1 MAKGVAIIALSFL
14 TVLFYGC
21 RRFDGGNDTDV
32 ATDGEI
38 GLSLVSYS
46 AGTSGGLDAVID
58 EWGTVL
64 GDFRLLIYSGETLI
78 KKWNRYSDLIGN
90 GKVRSGTHRVV
101 AFYGD
106 STKVGFAK
114 PYYYGESPV
123 VIKAGQVTPVT
134 VTAKLRNVRISV
146 VADDEFKAACSDYS
160 VLLYTSEQRLTFTS
174 DEERS
179 AFAPPA
185 DIRFRISFTKADG
198 EQKIYIPP
206 TVKDVAPGDHITLRL
221 RNEDGSLAL
230 DITKDLS
237 TEDKELLFEIPRFM
251 LPKPVPEFTASGFD
265 ANKAVTYTEG
275 FSQNARVGIFAP
287 GQIRECIVEVQS
299 PTLLS
304 RGWPASFDLLTIDAH
319 TRSIVERDSLKW
331 DDMTDNITGTVD
343 FGATLGLLGSGEHAF
358 SFTVTDGVGQTVSS
372 DLYKAHTRGAVFE
385 WMPFDGA
392 AWATHIDAGAN
403 ITDANPSKFTL
414 QLYRNGQWTDMSDSR
429 TLSDSGDKLELK
441 SWGLVPETAYRVR
454 MAYNGNIFSEPAD
467 LVTEKAAQVPNAG
480 FETWSEYMC
489 YKKTQWVFIG
499 TMGIEIYEI
508 YPYDM
513 NDASSKFWDTRNW
526 LTTSDHNGASA
537 YYNQYSGTR
546 QAAGVSGNAAEI
558 STVNW
563 GSGSTFVEGSGY
575 ITKNITPGMLF
586 IGEYD
591 TDNRRENFGRSF
603 PSRPEGVR
611 FDYKFAQIDGESF
624 DAYAIV
630 EHRAADGTVTEL
642 GRARVDAET
651 AKTAVGDF
659 KNITLKFDYT
669 NKTVKATH
677 ITIAFVSSTADSPAV
692 NKVKGSAGADKG
704 YHDSKYIGNVLTVD
718 NVELI
723 YTEIKN

>member
-1 MAKGVAIIALSFL
+1 MAKKITIIALSFL

-21 RRFDGGNDTDV
+21 RRFDGGNDTDA

-46 AGTSGGLDAVID
+46 TGTSGGLDAVID

-146 VADDEFKAACSDYS
+146 VADDEFKATHGDYS
-160 VLLYTSEQRLTFTS
+160 VLLYTSEQRLTFSST
-174 DEERS
+174 EERS

-185 DIRFRISFTKADG
+185 DIRFRISFTNSAG
-198 EQKIYIPP
+198 EQKVYIPP
-206 TVKDVAPGDHITLRL
+206 TVKDVAPGDHITLSL
-221 RNEDGSLAL
+221 RNQDGSFAL

-237 TEDKELLFEIPRFM
+237 TDDKELVFEIPKFM
-251 LPKPVPEFTASGFD
+251 MPKPAPAFTSTGFD
-265 ANKAVTYTEG
+265 ADKAVTYTEG
-275 FSQNARVGIFAP
+275 FPQNARVGIFAP
-287 GQIRECIVEVQS
+287 GQIRECIVKVQS

-304 RGWPASFDLLTIDAH
+304 RGWPAEFDLLTID
-319 TRSIVERDSLKW
+319 TPTKNIVMRDSLKW

-343 FGATLGLLGSGEHAF
+343 FGATLGLLESGEHAF
-358 SFTVTDGVGQTVSS
+358 SFTVTDGVGQTVTS
-372 DLYKAHTRGAVFE
+372 DVYTAHTGRAVFE

-392 AWATHIDAGAN
+392 AWATHIETGAI
-403 ITDANPSKFTL
+403 ITDANPAKFVT
-414 QLYRNGQWTDMSDSR
+414 QVYRNGEWVDMPDSR
-429 TLSDSGDKLELK
+429 TVSDSGDMLEMK
-441 SWGLVPETAYRVR
+441 SWGLVPETAYKVR
-454 MAYNGNIFSEPAD
+454 LSYNGNIFSEPAD

-480 FETWSEYMC
+480 FETWSEEKC
-489 YKKTQWVFIG
+489 YGKNSG
-499 TMGIEIYEI
+499 MNIEIFEI
-508 YPYDM
+508 FPYDYR
-513 NDASSKFWDTRNW
+513 DPSTKYWDTRNA
-526 LTTSDHNGASA
+526 LTTGDRSGTAN
-537 YYNQYSGTR
+537 YYCQYSGTR
-546 QAAGVSGNAAEI
+546 STQGASGLAAEI

-563 GSGSTFVEGSGY
+563 GSGSTFTALGGN
-575 ITKNITPGMLF
+575 KKHITPGMLF
-586 IGEYD
+586 IGDYD
-591 TDNRRENFGRSF
+591 IDNRTENMGRSF

-611 FDYKFAQIDGESF
+611 FDYKFAPINGESF
-624 DAYAIV
+624 DAYAVV

-642 GRARVDAET
+642 GIARVDAQT
-651 AKTAVGDF
+651 AKGAAGDF
-659 KNITLKFDYT
+659 RNITLKFDYT
-669 NKTVKATH
+669 ERMLKATH
-677 ITIAFVSSTADSPAV
+677 IKIAFVSSTSESPSV
-692 NKVKGSAGADKG
+692 NAIKGSEGMFQG
-704 YHDSKYIGNVLTVD
+704 YKDSKYIGNVLTVD